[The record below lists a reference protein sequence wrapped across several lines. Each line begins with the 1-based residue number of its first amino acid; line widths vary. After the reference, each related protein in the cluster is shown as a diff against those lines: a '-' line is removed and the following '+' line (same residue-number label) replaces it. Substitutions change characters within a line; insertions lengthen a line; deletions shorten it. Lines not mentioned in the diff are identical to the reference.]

1 MFGFTDLEERL
12 LGPDGAAELR
22 TQVAA
27 LQALRDDVAARIA
40 AGLPA
45 QEYDTA
51 QLLLAALNAG
61 ERILLDT
68 THLKGAKL

>member
-22 TQVAA
+22 AQLAA
-27 LQALRDDVAARIA
+27 LHELRADIQSRTA

-45 QEYDTA
+45 ADYDTA